1 MKLIGQYRVPFAAK
15 GGGHTMNPHFSSTNG
30 VHISMT
36 RFQKIVY
43 HESNQTVDVGAGLVW
58 NDVYERLDPYNVTV
72 VGGRFFG
79 VGVAGLV
86 LGGGY
91 SWKSNQYGLSIDNV
105 YEYEVQIIALHLSKI
120 KNDLF

>member
-58 NDVYERLDPYNVTV
+58 NDVYERRDPYNVTV

-79 VGVAGLV
+79 VGVGGLV